1 MKKISNMALE
11 VKKLFGFNYD
21 KFVDD
26 ALISNCSICSIKDGY
41 INIYVNDPNVK
52 IFINQIKYNIL
63 LEARKY
69 GEIIDIRIL
78 DDKKN
83 IVNTRNMKRQMNK
96 EKISPNDDLRYIKI
110 SEEEKNKILE
120 NIAKVEVSEEV
131 KNHLYD
137 IAEIYFKKGME
148 VKVTCPICNMDRTD
162 LIGDKCLLCIQKEL
176 EYNREEAYYNLTKN
190 PYILNNSKVY
200 IDARRRIVE
209 EKVDK
214 IFKYL
219 DNKKEKADINMIN
232 SLFMDYAIYK
242 AGSMDTEIQFLS
254 ADELRKKLFH
264 YYKKRNINISA
275 LGENNE

>member
-1 MKKISNMALE
+1 MRKVSNIVLELKKF
-11 VKKLFGFNYD
+11 FGFNYD

-83 IVNTRNMKRQMNK
+83 IVNTRNMKRQMMK
-96 EKISPNDDLRYIKI
+96 ENTEFNDNLEYIEI
-110 SEEEKNKILE
+110 TEEEKNKILGD
-120 NIAKVEVSEEV
+120 ISKISSSEEV

-137 IAEIYFKKGME
+137 IAEIYFKKGAE
-148 VKVTCPICNMDRTD
+148 VKTTCPICNMDRTS
-162 LIGDKCLLCIQKEL
+162 LVGDKCLLCIQEEL
-176 EYNREEAYYNLTKN
+176 EYIRKEAYYNLIKN
-190 PYILNNSKVY
+190 PYILNNSKIYV
-200 IDARRRIVE
+200 DARRKIVE

-219 DNKKEKADINMIN
+219 DDKKEKADINMIN
-232 SLFMDYAIYK
+232 LLFMDYAIYK
-242 AGSMDTEIQFLS
+242 VGTMDTEIQFLA
-254 ADELRKKLFH
+254 ADELRKKLFR
-264 YYKKRNINISA
+264 YYKKININIPA
-275 LGENNE
+275 LGENND

>member
-11 VKKLFGFNYD
+11 IKKYFGFNYD
-21 KFVDD
+21 KFVDN
-26 ALISNCSICSIKDGY
+26 ALISKCSICSIKDGY

-69 GEIIDIRIL
+69 CEIIDIRIL

-83 IVNTRNMKRQMNK
+83 IVNTRNMKRQMMK
-96 EKISPNDDLRYIKI
+96 EKTTFDDGVKYIKI
-110 SEEEKNKILE
+110 SDEEKDKILSD
-120 NIAKVEVSEEV
+120 ISKLEVSEEV

-148 VKVTCPICNMDRTD
+148 VKVTCPVCNMDRID
-162 LIGDKCLLCIQKEL
+162 LIGDKCLICIQKEL
-176 EYNREEAYYNLTKN
+176 EYSREEAYYNLKKD
-190 PYILNNSKVY
+190 PYILNNSKIY
-200 IDARRRIVE
+200 IDARRRILE

-219 DNKKEKADINMIN
+219 DSKKEKADINIIN
-232 SLFMDYAIYK
+232 FLFMDYAVYK
-242 AGSMDTEIQFLS
+242 AGSMDTEIQFL
-254 ADELRKKLFH
+254 AANELRKKLFH
-264 YYKKRNINISA
+264 YYKNKNINIPV